1 MYQVTT
7 SGSPLSGQKVAVLSL
22 PVLVAALGYFVDI
35 YDLILFSI
43 VRVPSLKS
51 LGLQGPA
58 MVDTGVYLLNMQMA
72 GMLIG
77 GILWG
82 ILGDKHGRVKIM
94 FGSIFLYS
102 VANIANGLVD
112 SVGWYA
118 AARFIAGV
126 GLAGELGAGVTL
138 VSEMLHKEVRGYG
151 TMIIAS
157 VGVTG
162 AVAANLVAGFF
173 SWRYAFYIGGGL
185 GFLLLIL
192 RICVHESGMFREMK
206 TADVTRGNFFSLF
219 TDRRRFTRYLDS
231 ILIGVPIW
239 FVVGILITFSP
250 EFGKALSIS
259 GGVSAGNAVMF
270 CYLGLIFGGLGS
282 GLLSQFL
289 KSRKKAVLFFIV
301 LTVAGIAAY
310 FSLAGAS
317 AAAFYT
323 VCAIL
328 GLGSGYWAV
337 FVTIAAEQ
345 FGTNLRATVATT
357 VPNFV
362 RGMVVPITLL
372 FQLGRRHFAIETSA
386 IMVGSVCVCVAL
398 LALWRLEETFHKD
411 LDYYE
416 QCP

>member
-1 MYQVTT
+1 MTNPPDSTAARMRSIY
-7 SGSPLSGQKVAVLSL
+7 SL

-51 LGLQGPA
+51 MGLQGTDL
-58 MVDTGVYLLNMQMA
+58 VDKGVYLLNMQMS
-72 GMLIG
+72 GMLLG

-82 ILGDKHGRVKIM
+82 VLGDRKGRMKIM

-102 VANIANGLVD
+102 VANIANGMVTT
-112 SVGWYA
+112 VEGYA
-118 AARFIAGV
+118 VARFIAGV
-126 GLAGELGAGVTL
+126 GLAGELGAGITL
-138 VSEMLHKEVRGYG
+138 VSEMLHQEVRGYG
-151 TMIIAS
+151 TMIVAT
-157 VGVTG
+157 VGVMG
-162 AVAANLVAGFF
+162 AVAANFVAGYF
-173 SWRYAFYIGGGL
+173 SWQNAFYIGGVL
-185 GFLLLIL
+185 GLLLLAL

-206 TADVTRGNFFSLF
+206 TADVSRGNFLSLF
-219 TDRRRFTRYLDS
+219 TDRRRFAKYLDS
-231 ILIGVPIW
+231 ILIGIPIW
-239 FVVGILITFSP
+239 FVVGVLITFSP
-250 EFGKALSIS
+250 EFGKSLGIQ

-270 CYLGLIFGGLGS
+270 CYIGLIFGGLGS
-282 GLLSQFL
+282 GLLSQVM
-289 KSRKKAVLFFIV
+289 KSRKKAVLSFIV
-301 LTVAGIAAY
+301 LTVAGIVAY

-317 AAAFYT
+317 QAAFYA
-323 VCAIL
+323 VCAFL

-372 FQLGRRHFAIETSA
+372 FQLARHRFTIETSA
-386 IMVGSVCVCVAL
+386 IMVGAVCVCVSL
-398 LALWRLEETFHKD
+398 LALWRLEETFHKE